1 MTNQHPICSGV
12 YRVQQAILG
21 IIDDDARTSLTVPSN
36 AEVTVLSTHGN
47 APIVDVR
54 WHGKEFI
61 MFEVDLFRHAE
72 RIEDSKRSSSPP
84 SSATDY
90 DSSQ

>member
-1 MTNQHPICSGV
+1 MSDQHFICSGV
-12 YRVQQAILG
+12 YRIQQALLG
-21 IIDDDARTSLTVPSN
+21 IIDDDERTALTVPSN
-36 AEVTVLSTHGN
+36 AEVTVLSTHDN

-54 WHGKEFI
+54 WEGKEFI

-72 RIEDSKRSSSPP
+72 RIEDNKRSSSPP